1 MDYDEEWDPYT
12 AINEILDTEDMIID
26 PDMWVK

>member
-1 MDYDEEWDPYT
+1 MDDDEGTNPYVL
-12 AINEILDTEDMIID
+12 IDGILSLEDNIID